1 MDENSSLTAVNC
13 VPINLTELLIIQIIQ
28 GIYGALSILL
38 YIVNIRALLDRR
50 NALDK
55 VFSRLYITSA
65 TISII
70 YFLDHYCIQRFVGL
84 GIWCKE
90 ILHVFGE
97 PTWILNPYKSIA
109 TYCPIAILVL
119 HFMISFN
126 RFTLITFPI
135 NSPNIWRN
143 HFFQILVT
151 SLLIPLPFVWFVL
164 PCRSYAML
172 NKEGGLDIEYE
183 KVFTLSASLHS
194 AIAAVL
200 FGILTF
206 LCTVFI
212 GIKLFHINL
221 KRLSSA
227 EKTLIA
233 FEALLMVTTMLY
245 ASTQALLYSSKYIF
259 KNSAMQDVVM
269 FFRNFIIDIF
279 ILPNAWTL
287 PLLSQTVR
295 RYYQKT
301 LLPKSFKS
309 GSAFQPTIAQETN
322 K

>member
-1 MDENSSLTAVNC
+1 MATA
-13 VPINLTELLIIQIIQ
+13 
-28 GIYGALSILL
+28 
-38 YIVNIRALLDRR
+38 
-50 NALDK
+50 
-55 VFSRLYITSA
+55 
-65 TISII
+65 
-70 YFLDHYCIQRFVGL
+70 FVEKRPKTRQHR
-84 GIWCKE
+84 C
-90 ILHVFGE
+90 FQ
-97 PTWILNPYKSIA
+97 
-109 TYCPIAILVL
+109 
-119 HFMISFN
+119 
-126 RFTLITFPI
+126 
-135 NSPNIWRN
+135 IWRN
-143 HFFQILVT
+143 HFFQILVI

-172 NKEGGLDIEYE
+172 NKEG
-183 KVFTLSASLHS
+183 VFTVSSSCASLHS

-245 ASTQALLYSSKYIF
+245 ASTQVCSAL
-259 KNSAMQDVVM
+259 M

-301 LLPKSFKS
+301 L
-309 GSAFQPTIAQETN
+309 
-322 K
+322 